1 MVFNGSRCCHRGYL
15 TTRKS
20 HHNYRCEG
28 QWEGQL
34 GGGFGRFCCFFYAAQ
49 LLPLN
54 YHHLS
59 DLRARWSSKQ
69 SQKFEP
75 RDRLVF
81 TKTLPHLFPSVTWRE
96 LHHLAPPPPHNSQ
109 GHFWLT
115 NYPWLHN
122 VMRPWTNISCFF
134 FFFKT
139 IDLAE
144 PQSIMLN
151 WPGMKCSVKSVA
163 AGFFIHLREL
173 LNIHLKHTVDTH
185 SHMLLVRCCLNCVTH
200 LLSDVFDLK

>member
-1 MVFNGSRCCHRGYL
+1 MAAGVVTGDIWQRVNH
-15 TTRKS
+15 TTITGVRDS
-20 HHNYRCEG
+20 
-28 QWEGQL
+28 WW
-34 GGGFGRFCCFFYAAQ
+34 GGGHAAQ

-75 RDRLVF
+75 VTGEF
-81 TKTLPHLFPSVTWRE
+81 LPRHLLIFFPHWHCRSCIIS
-96 LHHLAPPPPHNSQ
+96 HHLLHNSQ

-115 NYPWLHN
+115 NYPWLYN

-134 FFFKT
+134 FLKT

-151 WPGMKCSVKSVA
+151 WPGMKCSVKFVA

-173 LNIHLKHTVDTH
+173 LNIHLKHTMDTH
-185 SHMLLVRCCLNCVTH
+185 SHMLLIPCCLNCVTH
-200 LLSDVFDLK
+200 LLSDVFYLK